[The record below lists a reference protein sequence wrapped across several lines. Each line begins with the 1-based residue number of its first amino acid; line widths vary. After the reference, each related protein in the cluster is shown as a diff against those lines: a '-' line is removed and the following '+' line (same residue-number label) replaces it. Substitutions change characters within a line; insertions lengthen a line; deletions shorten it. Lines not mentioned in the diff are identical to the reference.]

1 MSLSALAFSFALVS
15 GFVDVICLVR
25 FQAFA
30 GLQTGNM
37 VHIGTTIA
45 TFEYDAKPFG
55 ELFVALAF
63 NLAVLFAH
71 FMGVFAFCFVADK
84 CKGGDRQW
92 CGPIIVS
99 APLIGLLTALGGLLD
114 GFAILDE
121 DFSRWAI
128 CPVAASFG
136 AMNFA
141 SSPNTVLDGKMFTM
155 VTLATG
161 NLQKC
166 AKMLYYYCSGHG
178 LSEHDLQATRIA
190 SAVVI
195 GTICGAVI
203 GGLAWSQV
211 LVYGPSSLSLMLVPA
226 GAAQWLV
233 LLAHDKLL
241 RPVSNKM
248 LTEPLKPKRG
258 SYKGIVPPGHP
269 PEV

>member
-155 VTLATG
+155 VTLATS
-161 NLQKC
+161 LC
-166 AKMLYYYCSGHG
+166 HPPA
-178 LSEHDLQATRIA
+178 A
-190 SAVVI
+190 SHAH
-195 GTICGAVI
+195 
-203 GGLAWSQV
+203 
-211 LVYGPSSLSLMLVPA
+211 
-226 GAAQWLV
+226 AADPDSV
-233 LLAHDKLL
+233 K
-241 RPVSNKM
+241 K
-248 LTEPLKPKRG
+248 LTEIANVSRRF
-258 SYKGIVPPGHP
+258 SIVLTNGCS
-269 PEV
+269 